1 MINKNKANTNICFI
15 NQVIGDP
22 LKLQEMFSFIE
33 KDKLSDQSRA
43 PEKSPLG
50 ITKIIFFH

>member
-1 MINKNKANTNICFI
+1 MINKNKADTNICFI

-50 ITKIIFFH
+50 ITKIILFH